1 MSRTLLSLLST
12 LALVTA
18 SPALAADISAGEKD
32 WSINMSTIEAC
43 SCPMFCQCYFNTKPA
58 MHEGMEGHAMEHYC
72 KANNAY
78 KVNRGHW
85 GATKLDGVKLWLSG
99 DLGGDFSSGVMEW
112 GVLTFDPATTA
123 DQKAAM
129 QKVFGYLFPVKWK
142 SMTVAADL
150 PIEWTATKDHA
161 VAKLDGGKAGEVV
174 LNRFQGMTGEP
185 VVIHNLKYWGAP
197 RNDGFVLM
205 PNEVEAYRI
214 GDKPYEYKG
223 TNGFMI
229 TVDMNSKDV
238 MASAK

>member
-1 MSRTLLSLLST
+1 
-12 LALVTA
+12 
-18 SPALAADISAGEKD
+18 
-32 WSINMSTIEAC
+32 
-43 SCPMFCQCYFNTKPA
+43 MFCQCYFNTMPA
-58 MHEGMEGHAMEHYC
+58 MHEGQEGHGMEHFC
-72 KANNAY
+72 KANNVY

-85 GATKLDGVKLWLSG
+85 GATKLDGVKVWLSG
-99 DLGGDFSSGVMEW
+99 DLGGDLSSGVLGW
-112 GVLTFDPATTA
+112 GVLTFDPSTTP

-129 QKVFGYLFPVKWK
+129 QKIFGYLFPVKWK
-142 SMTVAADL
+142 SMTVAADV
-150 PIEWTATKDHA
+150 PIEWTATKYQA
-161 VAKLDGGKAGEVV
+161 TAKLDGGKAGEVV
-174 LNRFQGMTGEP
+174 LHRFQGMTSDP

-214 GDKPYEYKG
+214 GDKPYEFKG